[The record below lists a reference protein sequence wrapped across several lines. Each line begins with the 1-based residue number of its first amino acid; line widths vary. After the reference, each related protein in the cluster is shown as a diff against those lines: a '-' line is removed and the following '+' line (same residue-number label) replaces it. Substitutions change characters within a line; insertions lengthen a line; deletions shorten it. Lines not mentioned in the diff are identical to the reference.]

1 MGVKWLF
8 ATMFSVLFKPEAFWK
23 DARKQLGEL
32 NAMRDYAAPLI
43 TIAQLCKLPFIG
55 VPRMAMLLAIFG
67 FVIDVAVL
75 YLLSGAIGSLA
86 GPDRSESLQIDVMT
100 VLCFSLTPIWLAEIF
115 SFLGVW
121 RWLVMA
127 AALLHAVLMMRGGMY
142 ALLDIKTPKI
152 EALWRKSGLIMATVT
167 FISFMLIGGLIRL
180 FTSL

>member
-8 ATMFSVLFKPEAFWK
+8 ATMFAVLFRPERFWTE
-23 DARKQLGEL
+23 AREELGEV

-43 TIAQLCKLPFIG
+43 TIAQLCKLPLIG
-55 VPRMAMLLAIFG
+55 APRMAMLMAIFG

-75 YLLSGAIGSLA
+75 FLLSGAISSLA
-86 GPDRSESLQIDVMT
+86 GSDRSETLQQEVMT
-100 VLCFSLTPIWLAEIF
+100 VLSFSLTPIWLAELF

-127 AALLHAVLMMRGGMY
+127 AALLHAVLMTRVGMH
-142 ALLDIKTPKI
+142 ALLDIETPKI
-152 EALWRKSGLIMATVT
+152 EALWRKSGLLMATAT
-167 FISFMLIGGLIRL
+167 FISFMLIGGLVRL

>member
-8 ATMFSVLFKPEAFWK
+8 VTMFSVLFQPERFWT
-23 DARKQLGEL
+23 DAREQLGEV

-75 YLLSGAIGSLA
+75 FLLSGAIGSLA
-86 GPDRSESLQIDVMT
+86 GPERSESFQQDVMT
-100 VLCFSLTPIWLAEIF
+100 VLCYSFTPLWLAEPF
-115 SFLGVW
+115 ALLGVW
-121 RWLVMA
+121 RWLLMA
-127 AALLHAVLMMRGGMY
+127 AALLHAVLTARFGMH
-142 ALLDIKTPKI
+142 ALFDFDAPKI
-152 EALWRKSGLIMATVT
+152 EALSRKSGVLMATAAV
-167 FISFMLIGGLIRL
+167 ISFMLIGRLTHL

>member
-8 ATMFSVLFKPEAFWK
+8 ATIFAVLFKPETFWR
-23 DARKQLGEL
+23 DAREQLGEV

-86 GPDRSESLQIDVMT
+86 GPDRSESLQVDVMT
-100 VLCFSLTPIWLAEIF
+100 VLSFSLTPVWLAEPFYI
-115 SFLGVW
+115 LGVW

-127 AALLHAVLMMRGGMY
+127 AALLYAVLLTRLGMH
-142 ALLDIKTPKI
+142 ALLDIESPKI
-152 EALWRKSGLIMATVT
+152 ETLSKKSGVLMATAT
-167 FISFMLIGGLIRL
+167 FISFMLIGGLIRFL
-180 FTSL
+180 TSI